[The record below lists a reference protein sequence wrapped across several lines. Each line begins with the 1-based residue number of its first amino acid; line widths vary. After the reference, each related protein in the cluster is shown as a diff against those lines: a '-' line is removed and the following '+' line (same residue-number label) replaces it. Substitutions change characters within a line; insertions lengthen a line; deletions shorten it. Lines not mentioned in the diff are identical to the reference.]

1 MAGSSTTESHES
13 HKPPVGFLELF
24 FDLVFVAS
32 TMVLSNEFSQNPSWG
47 LAGQCSLMFALLW
60 LLWFHMTVLM
70 NVERQD
76 DLGQRG
82 IVFALMFVIFVTTLI
97 FVRRDSSADLVGLGY
112 LLAVLIVAFAHQRAT
127 KMPDPIGTWARS
139 RRNRLLA
146 AGVVMSF
153 GVLIP
158 DGPDAFLY
166 GLAFLLLVVPT
177 SLSGQA
183 GRPVP
188 AIDAHHLSERAALLT
203 LIVLGESL
211 VKAALVISSGSIV
224 FFDGVALVVMFVILF
239 GLYSTYFDDV
249 PEAGIQ
255 PGALA
260 GELWLLA
267 HLILQLSI
275 VALAVGISK
284 FLQVGDAGIPSKAV
298 VILMVAYVG
307 IFAGLAFISLNDRRV
322 PSSTTVG
329 VHVGTAV
336 LAGVAGW
343 LTLQINWLVP
353 SFYLLFLAGLTV
365 ANALLSWRVRL
376 TTTVPHESDETS
388 PALIQPTSPTNA
400 LEGSS

>member
-1 MAGSSTTESHES
+1 MAAQPTTESHES
-13 HKPPVGFLELF
+13 RKPPVGFLELF

-32 TMVLSNEFSQNPSWG
+32 TMILSNEFSQDPSWV

-82 IVFALMFVIFVTTLI
+82 IVFALMFVIFVTTLV
-97 FVRRDSSADLVGLGY
+97 FVRRDSSTDLVGLGY

-127 KMPDPIGTWARS
+127 KLDDPIGAWARS

-146 AGVVMSF
+146 AGVVMSI
-153 GVLIP
+153 GVLTP

-177 SLSGQA
+177 SLSSQA

-188 AIDAHHLSERAALLT
+188 AIDSHHLSERAALLT

-224 FFDGVALVVMFVILF
+224 FFDGVTLVVMFVILF

-284 FLQVGDAGIPSKAV
+284 FLQVGDAGISSKAV
-298 VILMVAYVG
+298 VILMVAYIG
-307 IFAGLAFISLNDRRV
+307 IFSGLAFISVNDRRT
-322 PSSTTVG
+322 PSFSTVG
-329 VHVGTAV
+329 VHVGTAA

-343 LTLQINWLVP
+343 LTLGINWIVP
-353 SFYLLFLAGLTV
+353 SVYLLFLAGLTV
-365 ANALLSWRVRL
+365 ANALLSWQVRL
-376 TTTVPHESDETS
+376 RTTVLHEGDEPHS
-388 PALIQPTSPTNA
+388 ALTQPTSPTNA
-400 LEGSS
+400 PEGLS

>member
-1 MAGSSTTESHES
+1 MADSSTSESHDPL
-13 HKPPVGFLELF
+13 KPPVGFLELF

-32 TMVLSNEFSQNPSWG
+32 TMVLSNEFSHDPSWL
-47 LAGQCSLMFALLW
+47 LAGQCALMFSLLW

-82 IVFALMFVIFVTTLI
+82 IVFALMFVIFVTTLV
-97 FVRRDSSADLVGLGY
+97 FVQRDASIDLVGFGY
-112 LLAVLIVAFAHQRAT
+112 LVAVLLVAFAHQRVT
-127 KMPDPIGTWARS
+127 KLADPIGAWARS

-146 AGVVMSF
+146 AGVVMTF
-153 GVLIP
+153 AAVLP
-158 DGPDAFLY
+158 DGPDAVLY
-166 GLAFLLLVVPT
+166 GLTIILLVVPT
-177 SLSGQA
+177 SLSAQA

-203 LIVLGESL
+203 LVVMGESL

-224 FFDGVALVVMFVILF
+224 LFDGISLVVMFVILF

-249 PEAGIQ
+249 PKAGIR

-275 VALAVGISK
+275 VVLAIGVSK
-284 FLQVGDAGIPSKAV
+284 YLQVGDAGIPMKAV
-298 VILMVAYVG
+298 VILMIAYVG
-307 IFAGLAFISLNDRRV
+307 IFAGLAFIGCNDQRV
-322 PSSTTVG
+322 PRFSMVG
-329 VHVGTAV
+329 VHLGTAV

-343 LTLQINWLVP
+343 LTLAVIWLDPGV
-353 SFYLLFLAGLTV
+353 YLLFLAGLSAV
-365 ANALLSWRVRL
+365 NALLSWRVRL
-376 TTTVPHESDETS
+376 TTTVVRESDDS
-388 PALIQPTSPTNA
+388 HSASIDQSLLIDA

>member
-1 MAGSSTTESHES
+1 MAAQPTTESHES
-13 HKPPVGFLELF
+13 RKPPVGFLELF

-32 TMVLSNEFSQNPSWG
+32 TMILSNEFSQDPSWV

-82 IVFALMFVIFVTTLI
+82 IVFALMFVIFVTTLV
-97 FVRRDSSADLVGLGY
+97 FVRRDSSTDLVGLGY
-112 LLAVLIVAFAHQRAT
+112 IVAFAHQRAT
-127 KMPDPIGTWARS
+127 KLDDPIGAWARS

-146 AGVVMSF
+146 AGVVMSI
-153 GVLIP
+153 GVLTP

-177 SLSGQA
+177 SLSSQA

-188 AIDAHHLSERAALLT
+188 AIDSHHLSERAALLT

-224 FFDGVALVVMFVILF
+224 FFDGVTLVVMFVILF

-284 FLQVGDAGIPSKAV
+284 FLQVGDAGISSKAV
-298 VILMVAYVG
+298 VILMVAYIG
-307 IFAGLAFISLNDRRV
+307 IFSGLAFINVYDRRT
-322 PSSTTVG
+322 PSFSTVG
-329 VHVGTAV
+329 VHVGTAA

-343 LTLQINWLVP
+343 LTLGINWIVP
-353 SFYLLFLAGLTV
+353 SVYLLFLAGLTV
-365 ANALLSWRVRL
+365 ANALLSWQVRL
-376 TTTVPHESDETS
+376 RTTVLHEGDEPHS
-388 PALIQPTSPTNA
+388 ALTQPTSPTNA
-400 LEGSS
+400 PEGLS

>member
-1 MAGSSTTESHES
+1 MTGSSTTESRES

-32 TMVLSNEFSQNPSWG
+32 TMLLSNEFSRDPSWA

-76 DLGQRG
+76 DLGRRG

-97 FVRRDSSADLVGLGY
+97 FVRRDSSLDLVGLGY
-112 LLAVLIVAFAHQRAT
+112 LLAVIIVAFAHQRAT
-127 KMPDPIGTWARS
+127 KLADPIGAWARS

-166 GLAFLLLVVPT
+166 GLSFLLLVVPT
-177 SLSGQA
+177 SLSRQEGQ
-183 GRPVP
+183 PVP
-188 AIDAHHLSERAALLT
+188 VIDAHHLSERAALLT

-224 FFDGVALVVMFVILF
+224 FFDGVTLVVMFVILF
-239 GLYSTYFDDV
+239 GLYSAYFDDV
-249 PEAGIQ
+249 PEAGIK

-298 VILMVAYVG
+298 VILMVAYIG
-307 IFAGLAFISLNDRRV
+307 IFGGLAFISVNDQRV
-322 PSSTTVG
+322 PSYSTVG
-329 VHVGTAV
+329 VHLGTAL
-336 LAGVAGW
+336 LAGVAGF
-343 LTLQINWLVP
+343 LTLGINWLAP
-353 SFYLLFLAGLTV
+353 SAYLLFLAGLSV
-365 ANALLSWRVRL
+365 ANAVLSWRVRL

-388 PALIQPTSPTNA
+388 PALTHPTSPTNA
-400 LEGSS
+400 PEGSL

>member
-1 MAGSSTTESHES
+1 MAGSSTTEGQNSL
-13 HKPPVGFLELF
+13 KPPVGFLELF

-32 TMVLSNEFSQNPSWG
+32 TMVLSNEFSHDPSWL
-47 LAGQCSLMFALLW
+47 LAGQCALMFALLW

-82 IVFALMFVIFVTTLI
+82 IVFALMFVIFVTTLV
-97 FVRRDSSADLVGLGY
+97 FVGRDSRIDLVGFGY
-112 LLAVLIVAFAHQRAT
+112 LLSVLLVAFAHQRVT
-127 KMPDPIGTWARS
+127 KMADPIGAWARS

-146 AGVVMSF
+146 AGVVMTF
-153 GVLIP
+153 GVVIP
-158 DGPDAFLY
+158 DGPDAVLY
-166 GLAFLLLVVPT
+166 GLAIILLVIPT
-177 SLSGQA
+177 SLSAQT

-203 LIVLGESL
+203 LVVMGESL
-211 VKAALVISSGSIV
+211 VKAALVISSGSIML
-224 FFDGVALVVMFVILF
+224 FDGVSLVVMFVILF
-239 GLYSTYFDDV
+239 GLYSSYFDDV
-249 PEAGIQ
+249 PKAGIR

-284 FLQVGDAGIPSKAV
+284 YLQVGDAGVPLKAV
-298 VILMVAYVG
+298 VILMVAYIG
-307 IFAGLAFISLNDRRV
+307 IFAGLAFIGVNDQRV
-322 PSSTTVG
+322 PRFSTVG
-329 VHVGTAV
+329 VHLGTAV

-343 LTLQINWLVP
+343 LTLGINWLTP
-353 SFYLLFLAGLTV
+353 SVYLLFLAVLSV

-376 TTTVPHESDETS
+376 STTVLYENDHSLSAP
-388 PALIQPTSPTNA
+388 IGQVVPTNA
-400 LEGSS
+400 LEGSL

>member
-1 MAGSSTTESHES
+1 MAAQSTTESHES

-32 TMVLSNEFSQNPSWG
+32 TMVLSNEFSRDPSWV

-70 NVERQD
+70 NVERQYN
-76 DLGQRG
+76 LGRRG
-82 IVFALMFVIFVTTLI
+82 IVFALMFVIFVTTLV
-97 FVRRDSSADLVGLGY
+97 FVRRDSTVDLVGLGY
-112 LLAVLIVAFAHQRAT
+112 LVAVLLVAFAHQRAT
-127 KMPDPIGTWARS
+127 KLDDPIGAWARS

-146 AGVVMSF
+146 SGVVMSI
-153 GVLIP
+153 GVLTP

-166 GLAFLLLVVPT
+166 GLSFLLLVVPT
-177 SLSGQA
+177 SLSSQA

-224 FFDGVALVVMFVILF
+224 FFDGVSLVVMFVILF

-249 PEAGIQ
+249 PEAGIK

-298 VILMVAYVG
+298 VILMVAYIG
-307 IFAGLAFISLNDRRV
+307 IFGGLAFISLNDQRV
-322 PSSTTVG
+322 PSFSTVG
-329 VHVGTAV
+329 VHLGTAAI
-336 LAGVAGW
+336 AGVAGL
-343 LTLQINWLVP
+343 LTLRIDWITP
-353 SFYLLFLAGLTV
+353 SAFLLFLAGLTV
-365 ANALLSWRVRL
+365 VNAVLSWRVRL
-376 TTTVPHESDETS
+376 RTTVLHEGDDSHS
-388 PALIQPTSPTNA
+388 ALIHSTSPTSA

>member
-1 MAGSSTTESHES
+1 MAAQFTTESHES
-13 HKPPVGFLELF
+13 EKPPVGFLELF

-32 TMVLSNEFSQNPSWG
+32 TMVLSNEFSQDPSWV

-76 DLGQRG
+76 DLGRRG
-82 IVFALMFVIFVTTLI
+82 IVFALMFVIFVTTLV
-97 FVRRDSSADLVGLGY
+97 FVRRDSTLDLVGLGY
-112 LLAVLIVAFAHQRAT
+112 LVAVLIVAFAHQRTT
-127 KMPDPIGTWARS
+127 KLDDPIGAWARS

-146 AGVVMSF
+146 AGVVMSI
-153 GVLIP
+153 GVFTP
-158 DGPDAFLY
+158 EGPDAFLY
-166 GLAFLLLVVPT
+166 GLSFLLLVVPT
-177 SLSGQA
+177 SLSRQA

-224 FFDGVALVVMFVILF
+224 FFDGVTLVVMFVILF

-249 PEAGIQ
+249 PEAGIK

-275 VALAVGISK
+275 VALAIGISK
-284 FLQVGDAGIPSKAV
+284 YLQVGDAGIPPKAV
-298 VILMVAYVG
+298 VILMVAYIG
-307 IFAGLAFISLNDRRV
+307 IFGGLAFISLNDERV
-322 PSSTTVG
+322 PSFSTVG
-329 VHVGTAV
+329 VHLGTAAI
-336 LAGVAGW
+336 AGVAGL
-343 LTLQINWLVP
+343 LTLGIDWIVP
-353 SFYLLFLAGLTV
+353 SAFLLFLAGLTV
-365 ANALLSWRVRL
+365 VNAVFSWRARL
-376 TTTVPHESDETS
+376 RTTVLHEGDEPHS
-388 PALIQPTSPTNA
+388 ALIHPTSPTSA

>member
-1 MAGSSTTESHES
+1 LSDAIPRLTSSDWGISSLFLSSPSPTNVQRRCLIQSEPGLDHDAT
-13 HKPPVGFLELF
+13 GFL
-24 FDLVFVAS
+24 
-32 TMVLSNEFSQNPSWG
+32 
-47 LAGQCSLMFALLW
+47 
-60 LLWFHMTVLM
+60 
-70 NVERQD
+70 
-76 DLGQRG
+76 
-82 IVFALMFVIFVTTLI
+82 
-97 FVRRDSSADLVGLGY
+97 
-112 LLAVLIVAFAHQRAT
+112 
-127 KMPDPIGTWARS
+127 
-139 RRNRLLA
+139 
-146 AGVVMSF
+146 
-153 GVLIP
+153 
-158 DGPDAFLY
+158 
-166 GLAFLLLVVPT
+166 
-177 SLSGQA
+177 QA

-307 IFAGLAFISLNDRRV
+307 IFAGLAFISVNDRRV

-353 SFYLLFLAGLTV
+353 SSYLLFLAGLSV

-388 PALIQPTSPTNA
+388 PAFNQPTSPTNA

>member
-1 MAGSSTTESHES
+1 MSAQFTRESHES
-13 HKPPVGFLELF
+13 EKPPVGFLELF

-32 TMVLSNEFSQNPSWG
+32 IMLISNEFSRDPSWV

-76 DLGQRG
+76 DLGRRG
-82 IVFALMFVIFVTTLI
+82 IVFALMFVIFVTTLV
-97 FVRRDSSADLVGLGY
+97 FVRRDSTVDLVGLGY

-127 KMPDPIGTWARS
+127 KLDDPIGAWARS
-139 RRNRLLA
+139 RRNRLIA

-153 GVLIP
+153 GVLTP

-166 GLAFLLLVVPT
+166 GLSFLLLVVPT
-177 SLSGQA
+177 SLSRQA
-183 GRPVP
+183 GQPVP
-188 AIDAHHLSERAALLT
+188 AIDAEHLSERAALLT

-224 FFDGVALVVMFVILF
+224 FFDGVTLVVMFVVLL

-249 PEAGIQ
+249 PEAGIK

-298 VILMVAYVG
+298 VILMVSYIG
-307 IFAGLAFISLNDRRV
+307 IFGGLAFISLNDRRV
-322 PSSTTVG
+322 PSFSTVG
-329 VHVGTAV
+329 VHLGTVV
-336 LAGVAGW
+336 LAGVAGF
-343 LTLQINWLVP
+343 LTLGINWLVP
-353 SFYLLFLAGLTV
+353 SVYLLFLAGLTV

-376 TTTVPHESDETS
+376 TTTVPHESHETS
-388 PALIQPTSPTNA
+388 PALTHPTSPTNA